1 MIWDRR
7 FEVITSQA
15 DYGPFTIGYLGFA
28 GTPRLDRRMPQLR
41 RAWLPRLLFP
51 FIPAVW
57 DEEGIAAV
65 PHLGYG
71 REGVADL
78 PQVVFRPVTPL
89 TKAGFAVV

>member
-1 MIWDRR
+1 MWDRR
-7 FEVITSQA
+7 FEITAPQA
-15 DYGPFTIGYLGFA
+15 DGGRFTIGYLGLPE
-28 GTPRLDRRMPQLR
+28 TPRLDRRLPQLR
-41 RAWLPRLLFP
+41 QARLPPLLFP
-51 FIPAVW
+51 VMPAVW